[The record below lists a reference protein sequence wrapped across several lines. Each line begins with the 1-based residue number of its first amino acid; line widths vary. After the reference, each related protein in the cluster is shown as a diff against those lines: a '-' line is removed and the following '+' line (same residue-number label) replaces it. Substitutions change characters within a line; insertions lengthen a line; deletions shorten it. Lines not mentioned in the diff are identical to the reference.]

1 LIPKLI
7 SFPKVTFLSILS
19 HDAIAVPLAPT
30 HPILE
35 LRYILENSEALLFLS
50 TEKYREKAKE
60 VVKEGSSYTA
70 RLHILSKIAEGAVSS
85 ESVTFDSTAF
95 DHAGLMLYTS
105 GTTNRPKGVVLSM
118 SNMTAQARSLIEAWK
133 YSPSDLLLHV
143 LPLHH
148 IHGTINGLFT
158 PLMAGSAVEFVYPFN
173 PETVWKRL
181 GAPFLSSPSNKRPAT
196 ILTAVPTIYNRLIA
210 THPSLPEDLQVA
222 TRTAVLPDNLRLNI
236 SGSAALPT
244 PIKQAWT
251 NLSYGNILLERYGM
265 TEVGMALS
273 CGLRFEDRVDGS
285 VGWPL
290 PGVEV
295 RLVDT
300 ETNTIINPGEDL
312 DQETGKPREGEIQLR
327 GPTIFKEYFRNP
339 TATAKEFVDP
349 DPGDKNKEKWF
360 KTGDIAIRQPV
371 PATGRSD
378 QAWAKGAMYFIL
390 GRLSV
395 DIIKVGGEKV
405 SALEIERE
413 LLSLQEISEAAVVG
427 LPDPKWGQ
435 KVAAVIVLSEKGKMG
450 KDDGRGRKDWG
461 IMDLRRALK
470 SKLAMHKIP
479 VEVRVVDSI
488 PRNAMGKIN
497 KKTLVR
503 DVFG

>member
-1 LIPKLI
+1 M
-7 SFPKVTFLSILS
+7 TFLSILS

-35 LRYILENSEALLFLS
+35 LRYILENSEASLFLS
-50 TEKYREKAKE
+50 TEKFRKKAEE
-60 VVKEGSSYTA
+60 VVKDELDNVLC
-70 RLHILSKIAEGAVSS
+70 LHILPKIEEGAEGKEKVK
-85 ESVTFDSTAF
+85 VDSPAGEN
-95 DHAGLMLYTS
+95 AGLMLYTS

-118 SNMTAQARSLIEAWK
+118 ANMTAQARSLIEAWN

-148 IHGTINGLFT
+148 IHGTINALFT
-158 PLMAGSAVEFVYPFN
+158 PLMAGSAIEFAYPFD

-181 GAPFLSSPSNKRPAT
+181 ATPFFSTSQSQRSEKRPVT
-196 ILTAVPTIYNRLIA
+196 FLTAVPTIYTRLLSL
-210 THPSLPEDLQVA
+210 HPSLSPELQAA
-222 TRTAVLPDNLRLNI
+222 TRTAISPANLRLNI

-244 PIKQAWT
+244 PIKQAW
-251 NLSYGNILLERYGM
+251 SEVSMGNILLERYGM

-273 CGLRFEDRVDGS
+273 CGLAYEDRVDGS

-295 RLVDT
+295 RLAGI
-300 ETNTIINPGEDL
+300 ETNAVIPRDQDING
-312 DQETGKPREGEIQLR
+312 ETGQPCEGEIHLR

-339 TATAKEFVDP
+339 TATAKEFVDAEAN
-349 DPGDKNKEKWF
+349 DQTKEKWF
-360 KTGDIAIRQPV
+360 KTGDIAIRQTV
-371 PATGRSD
+371 PGAGQSD
-378 QAWAKGAMYFIL
+378 QPWTKGPMYFIL

-395 DIIKVGGEKV
+395 DIIKIGGEKV

-413 LLSLQEISEAAVVG
+413 LLSLPEISETAVVG
-427 LPDPKWGQ
+427 LPNEKWGQ
-435 KVAAVIVLSEKGKMG
+435 KVAAVIVLSEKGKKAKESG
-450 KDDGRGRKDWG
+450 KQWG

-470 SKLAMHKIP
+470 LKLAMHKIP
-479 VEVRVVDSI
+479 VEVKVVQTI
-488 PRNAMGKIN
+488 QRNAMGKIN
-497 KKTLVR
+497 KKTLVK